1 MPSKISNNT
10 VTNSISR
17 NGVNGKEGLYQMKN
31 KGNKASK
38 AKAFTDNYKQRTM
51 DLGKPTK
58 FGRKQ
63 LEENKFLARN
73 PDFAGKRKGMEF
85 RGDTPI
91 RFNPMEYK
99 EEYAGGRSY
108 ESGAFRGGE
117 PNKEINN
124 KYEKPIGRVKPFSA
138 VESVKPK
145 GLQINPFSIQI
156 KSRTKNI

>member
-1 MPSKISNNT
+1 
-10 VTNSISR
+10 
-17 NGVNGKEGLYQMKN
+17 
-31 KGNKASK
+31 
-38 AKAFTDNYKQRTM
+38 M